1 MKTRITIT
9 FALASMLLFFSAC
22 QKDSL
27 VDNVAPEYTA
37 DVSSDLRSSELV
49 QFELWQQV
57 DIQPPDCDDAIMTS
71 NSEDNE
77 DEITKT
83 SGCTGVYGLTG
94 YGDGQGW
101 ILEYGR
107 FLPVIELKFDAD
119 KNQVNGTVELFFPAD
134 NDMLVLKALGKITKE
149 SSTDNGSTL
158 MVHVLSMK
166 GSGRFK
172 YINFSGELTIMEAD
186 QIFDGDATD
195 HYATVYI
202 KGSFG
207 K

>member
-1 MKTRITIT
+1 
-9 FALASMLLFFSAC
+9 MLLVFSAC

-27 VDNVAPEYTA
+27 VDNVAPEYTV
-37 DVSSDLRSSELV
+37 DVSSDLRSSEVV

-57 DIQPPDCDDAIMTS
+57 DILQPDCDDSSMTS
-71 NSEDNE
+71 NSEDND

-94 YGDGQGW
+94 YDNGQGW
-101 ILEYGR
+101 IHEYGR
-107 FLPVIELKFDAD
+107 FLSVIELKFDAD
-119 KNQVNGTVELFFPAD
+119 RNQVNGTVELSFPAD
-134 NDMLVLKALGKITKE
+134 KDMLVLKALGDITKE
-149 SSTDNGSTL
+149 SSTDGGSTL

-166 GSGRFK
+166 GTGRFK
-172 YINFSGELTIMEAD
+172 YVNFSGQLTIMEAD